1 MAKKKSFE
9 EFREEN
15 LKKQEELKARIAL
28 EQLKQEQAK
37 HRMQRAENQ
46 IAYQRKKKDKARV
59 HRLIT
64 KGAAIEAICRDTQ
77 FLTEPEF
84 YELMEN
90 FLNEPRL
97 HFFEHVADM
106 VVGRAELA
114 EKQEQKLQ
122 EAEELLRKNA
132 ISEKTTADESVL
144 IPNLPDE
151 EV

>member
-15 LKKQEELKARIAL
+15 LKKQEELKVRIAQ
-28 EQLKQEQAK
+28 EQLNQEQAK

-46 IAYQRKKKDKARV
+46 IAYQRKKRDKARV

-77 FLTEPEF
+77 FLTEAEF
-84 YELMEN
+84 YTVMEN

-97 HFFEHVADM
+97 HFFEQVADM
-106 VVGRAELA
+106 VSGRAELA
-114 EKQEQKLQ
+114 EKQEQKLR

-132 ISEKTTADESVL
+132 VPEETIPEANVL
-144 IPNLPDE
+144 IPAMPDE